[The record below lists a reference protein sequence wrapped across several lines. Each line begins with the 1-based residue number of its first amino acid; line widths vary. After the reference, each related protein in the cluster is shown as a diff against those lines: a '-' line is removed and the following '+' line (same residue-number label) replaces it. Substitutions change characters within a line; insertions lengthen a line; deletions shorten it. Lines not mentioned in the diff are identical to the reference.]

1 MNNNQTI
8 TNYCNF
14 LTFIIYFMIA
24 LIPIQMVLFALF
36 PHPSTIV
43 GWFSLFRDSPVVG
56 FIGFDIFYIFSNI
69 LMIFFYIS
77 LLIVLKD
84 KITNQLI
91 FALILSF
98 ISITIYFSSNRAMEM
113 FNIANKY
120 FEATTETQKISFIAA
135 GELLL
140 SVYQGTAYFIYY
152 VLNGL
157 SLILLFNS
165 FKHIDIFSKRTI
177 VAGLISGFLM
187 LIPATV
193 GIIGM
198 IVSLTSLI
206 PWIITCIFLAND
218 IIKFRNLTTAS
229 T

>member
-98 ISITIYFSSNRAMEM
+98 ISITIYFLSRSAIFSNGWGFSPDFLSSNSSGG
-113 FNIANKY
+113 
-120 FEATTETQKISFIAA
+120 KIRSAGTKVWQPPALLSINFIIIIGAKPESYKPFRPLPRGGALSGLPKRKIAA
-135 GELLL
+135 
-140 SVYQGTAYFIYY
+140 SWAVRQ
-152 VLNGL
+152 V
-157 SLILLFNS
+157 
-165 FKHIDIFSKRTI
+165 
-177 VAGLISGFLM
+177 
-187 LIPATV
+187 P
-193 GIIGM
+193 
-198 IVSLTSLI
+198 
-206 PWIITCIFLAND
+206 P
-218 IIKFRNLTTAS
+218 
-229 T
+229 